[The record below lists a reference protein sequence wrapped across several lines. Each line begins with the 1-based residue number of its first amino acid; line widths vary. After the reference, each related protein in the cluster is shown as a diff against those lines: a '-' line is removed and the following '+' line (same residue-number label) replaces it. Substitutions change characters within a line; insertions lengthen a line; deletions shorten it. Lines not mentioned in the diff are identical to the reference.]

1 MAARD
6 FNISFIHSLGFLFL
20 LICQII
26 SGFYLLAKVEEAA
39 DKPIYKWTHQ
49 IVSGHSLKHLCAA
62 MVPVFLALML
72 AKRTI
77 EPERWAP
84 TACLK
89 TTLFSTC
96 SSCVALI

>member
-6 FNISFIHSLGFLFL
+6 FNISFIRSLGFLFL

-84 TACLK
+84 TACFK
-89 TTLFSTC
+89 TTLFSAC
-96 SSCVALI
+96 